1 MSKFSYKNLP
11 PKEQLKIDL
20 IGYALALILYCLP
33 YVGVDLGGS
42 DRFLRIA
49 VFLGPFYIA
58 FQCYR
63 VLRQK

>member
-11 PKEQLKIDL
+11 PREQLKMDL
-20 IGYALALILYCLP
+20 IGYVFALGVYSLP
-33 YVGVDLGGS
+33 YLGLDIGS
-42 DRFLRIA
+42 ADKYLRVA

-58 FQCYR
+58 FQLYR